1 MGQWVVGIRSPV
13 MKRSLME
20 WRTVRKPARRNW
32 TGVVLS
38 ASIATGLAGVTA
50 QSLSAAP
57 QGGVTAPTNDVDPAA
72 KKLLKASGLFNSGLF
87 KLAAQEY
94 TDFLQQF
101 PTHAEATNARYA
113 LAICNY
119 RQQAYEPAI
128 EALTQVLKDEKFAQ
142 RDESLAV
149 LGHCNLAAGKNDK
162 ALA

>member
-1 MGQWVVGIRSPV
+1 
-13 MKRSLME
+13 MKQSLKE
-20 WRTVRKPARRNW
+20 WRTDRKPTRRNW
-32 TGVVLS
+32 THAVLS
-38 ASIATGLAGVTA
+38 AAIAAGCA
-50 QSLSAAP
+50 AALPPAISAAP

-113 LAICNY
+113 LAICEY

-128 EALTQVLKDEKFAQ
+128 EALTKVLKDE
-142 RDESLAV
+142 
-149 LGHCNLAAGKNDK
+149 
-162 ALA
+162 